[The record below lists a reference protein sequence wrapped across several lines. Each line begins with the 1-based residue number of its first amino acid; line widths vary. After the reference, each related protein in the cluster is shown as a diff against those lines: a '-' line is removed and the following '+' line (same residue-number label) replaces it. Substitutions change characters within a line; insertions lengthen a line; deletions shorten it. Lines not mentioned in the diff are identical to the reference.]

1 MMALGSWLTLDTSIS
16 VFYSGCGSVQQWGS
30 EWKKS
35 RSSTIMTQCLR
46 IHQKCLIWIVIC
58 SNLYTWFLAPKF
70 KYIYVDNKHVLF
82 KKETF
87 WVIFQHCEWEIH
99 ITWYHLLHRNVDDG
113 VGDGIRERWKNG
125 CVSQQQYRSSSSIK
139 LTSLLHLSLVISIL
153 NGKEGKKRRLQ
164 ADFSFLS

>member
-1 MMALGSWLTLDTSIS
+1 MDEAEQTRKRRDLVMMALGSWLTLDTSIS

-70 KYIYVDNKHVLF
+70 KYIYVDNKHSSLRSQWF
-82 KKETF
+82 FSTMNEKYISHDIISYTEMLMM
-87 WVIFQHCEWEIH
+87 E
-99 ITWYHLLHRNVDDG
+99 LAMAS
-113 VGDGIRERWKNG
+113 ERDEKMDA
-125 CVSQQQYRSSSSIK
+125 SPSSN
-139 LTSLLHLSLVISIL
+139 TAVALS
-153 NGKEGKKRRLQ
+153 
-164 ADFSFLS
+164 